1 MHFLCC
7 LLCKIP
13 NGAQAC
19 WIICQEEWIQR
30 WNVQLFV
37 PTFEATSSFLNESS
51 ENWDQVGELGEAVEN
66 YLQGKIIKW
75 LISKPCKVLPRKLAK
90 KNVAQKIFILIMNGK
105 QNKTEE
111 DVKMLPF
118 KYSFF
123 YGHVH
128 CDNG

>member
-37 PTFEATSSFLNESS
+37 PTFKAISGFLNEFSK
-51 ENWDQVGELGEAVEN
+51 NWDQVGELGEAVEN
-66 YLQGKIIKW
+66 FARKKYQIIVS
-75 LISKPCKVLPRKLAK
+75 LKPCKILPRKLAK

-111 DVKMLPF
+111 NVKMLPL
-118 KYSFF
+118 KYYFF
-123 YGHVH
+123 MATL
-128 CDNG
+128 NFLW